1 MNNET
6 TTKPR
11 ILAADD
17 SKVMRRA
24 MSKILS
30 TDYDLIEVENGEDA
44 WTVLLNDES
53 IQLVFTDLSMPFLDG
68 FGLLER
74 IRTADNARINE
85 LPVIILTGKEDDD
98 ETKQEALDK
107 GANDFITKPF
117 DSVQLRARAKAHI
130 THKQTSAKL
139 TETSHKL
146 ENQSTVDETTG
157 LGGQGYFCK
166 VGEETIAYT
175 KRNGMQF
182 ITTLMD
188 IDNFNHLVARHGK
201 KVMDCIL
208 QKLGE
213 KLTAVVRQ
221 QDTIARIDVSK
232 FAFILKE
239 TSIDEAHLLLERIR
253 KEIQATLYKLSEGE
267 KIKLTVSVGLYEPD
281 LNTEQSFKEII
292 KETGKH
298 LEQAISKG
306 GNCIISHS
314 NNIVAVDATHEDV
327 DFHEILNK
335 LKENNADGILAK
347 VDSILYQLKPL
358 LKYIADNERK
368 KLQILLRE
376 ISRK

>member
-1 MNNET
+1 
-6 TTKPR
+6 
-11 ILAADD
+11 
-17 SKVMRRA
+17 

-30 TDYDLIEVENGEDA
+30 NDYDLVEVENGEDA

-74 IRTADNARINE
+74 IRTTDNAHINE
-85 LPVIILTGKEDDD
+85 LPVIILTGKDDD
-98 ETKQEALDK
+98 DKTKQEALDK

-117 DSVQLRARAKAHI
+117 DSVQLRARAKAHL

-146 ENQSTVDETTG
+146 ENLSTVDETTG
-157 LGGQGYFCK
+157 LAGQGYFCK
-166 VGEETIAYT
+166 VGEETIAYS

-182 ITTLMD
+182 ITSRMD
-188 IDNFNHLVARHGK
+188 IDNFDNLVSKHGK
-201 KVMDCIL
+201 KVMDYIL
-208 QKLGE
+208 QKLAE
-213 KLTAVVRQ
+213 KLSAVVRQ
-221 QDTIARIDVSK
+221 QDTVAQIGVAK

-239 TSIDEAHLLLERIR
+239 TSTDEAHLLIERIR
-253 KEIQATLYKLSEGE
+253 KEIQATLYKLSESK
-267 KIKLTVSVGLYEPD
+267 KIKLTVSAGLYEPD

-292 KETGKH
+292 KETEKY
-298 LEQAISKG
+298 LDQAISKG
-306 GNCIISHS
+306 GNCIVTHS
-314 NNIVAVDATHEDV
+314 NNIVAVDAIHEDV

-335 LKENNADGILAK
+335 LKDNNEDGISAK

-358 LKYIADNERK
+358 LKYIADNDRK